1 MSNQASM
8 FKVERSMFNVRTLF
22 LRAIAPDS
30 QFYLLFNHLPGI
42 SFFAKN
48 KRFQIVCANRHFVE
62 SLGCKTEEEL
72 IGKEDFDLFPARLA
86 ENFRR
91 DDEEILRT
99 GEPQL
104 NIVELFFNRQGIPD
118 WFVTNKL
125 PVFDRKKRV
134 IGIMGTV
141 QSYEGRKQFLQPY
154 LAIDRAVA
162 FIRDHFRERIT
173 VEQLAALVHLSS
185 RQLNRKFVESFGL
198 SPQSFI
204 MKLRIQAA
212 CEALQDGS
220 LPISHV
226 ARDLGFYD
234 QSIFTHHF
242 QKHMGITPL
251 KYQRQFGP
259 GRKRAPLPQQ
269 D

>member
-1 MSNQASM
+1 
-8 FKVERSMFNVRTLF
+8 
-22 LRAIAPDS
+22 
-30 QFYLLFNHLPGI
+30 
-42 SFFAKN
+42 
-48 KRFQIVCANRHFVE
+48 VCANRHFVE
-62 SLGCKTEEEL
+62 SLGFKSEAEL
-72 IGKEDFDLFPARLA
+72 IGKEDFDIFPVRLA

-91 DDEEILRT
+91 DDEGILRT

-118 WFVTNKL
+118 WFITNKL
-125 PVFDRKKRV
+125 PVFDNKKRV

-173 VEQLAALVHLSS
+173 IEQLAALVHLSS

-212 CEALQDGS
+212 CEALQDARLS
-220 LPISHV
+220 ISAV

-251 KYQRQFGP
+251 RYQRQFGP
-259 GRKRAPLPQQ
+259 GRNTNRSR
-269 D
+269 

>member
-1 MSNQASM
+1 MST
-8 FKVERSMFNVRTLF
+8 VRDRF
-22 LRAIAPDS
+22 IRAIAPDS
-30 QFYLLFNHLPGI
+30 QFYLLLNHLPGI

-48 KRFQIVCANRHFVE
+48 RRFQIVCANRHFVE
-62 SLGCKTEEEL
+62 SLGCGSEDEL

-99 GEPQL
+99 GEPRL

-118 WFVTNKL
+118 WFITNKL
-125 PVFDRKKRV
+125 PVFDRRRRV

-154 LAIDRAVA
+154 LAIDRAVD

-212 CEALQDGS
+212 CEALQHGRHT
-220 LPISHV
+220 IGQV

-242 QKHMGITPL
+242 QKHMGLTPL
-251 KYQRQFGP
+251 KYQRQFGL
-259 GRKRAPLPQQ
+259 RRTK
-269 D
+269 

>member
-1 MSNQASM
+1 MPHAST
-8 FKVERSMFNVRTLF
+8 VSRALRERF
-22 LRAIAPDS
+22 LRRMAPDS
-30 QFYLLFNHLPGI
+30 QFYLLMNHLPGI

-48 KRFQIVCANRHFVE
+48 RDFQIVCANRHFVE
-62 SLGCKTEEEL
+62 SLGFRSEDEL
-72 IGKEDFDLFPARLA
+72 VGKGDFDLFPARLA
-86 ENFRR
+86 ESFRR

-99 GEPQL
+99 GEPRL

-125 PVFDRKKRV
+125 PVFDKAGRV
-134 IGIMGTV
+134 IVIMGAV

-154 LAIDRAVA
+154 LAIDRAVV
-162 FIRDHFRERIT
+162 FIRDHFRERIS
-173 VEQLAALVHLSS
+173 VEQLAALVHLSA

-198 SPQSFI
+198 SPQAFI

-212 CEALQDGS
+212 CEALQGGGAS
-220 LPISHV
+220 ISQV

-242 QKHMGITPL
+242 QKHMGLTPL
-251 KYQRQFGP
+251 RYQRQFLP
-259 GRKRAPLPQQ
+259 MRKP
-269 D
+269 

>member
-1 MSNQASM
+1 MNRELRDS
-8 FKVERSMFNVRTLF
+8 F

-30 QFYLLFNHLPGI
+30 QFYLLLNHLPGI

-48 KRFQIVCANRHFVE
+48 KRFQIVCANRHFIE

-99 GEPQL
+99 GEPRL

-118 WFVTNKL
+118 WFITNKL

-141 QSYEGRKQFLQPY
+141 QSYEGRKQYLQPY

-212 CEALQDGS
+212 CEALQNGRHS
-220 LPISHV
+220 ISQV

>member
-1 MSNQASM
+1 MNQ
-8 FKVERSMFNVRTLF
+8 ELRDTF
-22 LRAIAPDS
+22 LRSIAPDS
-30 QFYLLFNHLPGI
+30 QFYLLLNHLPGI

-48 KRFQIVCANRHFVE
+48 RKFQIVCANRHFVD
-62 SLGCKTEEEL
+62 SLGYKSEEEL
-72 IGKEDFDLFPARLA
+72 IGREDFDLFPPRLA

-91 DDEEILRT
+91 DDEEIMRT
-99 GEPQL
+99 GEPRL

-118 WFVTNKL
+118 WFITNKL
-125 PVFDRKKRV
+125 PVFDKRRRV

-141 QSYEGRKQFLQPY
+141 QSHEGRKQHLQPY

-162 FIRDHFRERIT
+162 FIRDHFRERIA

-212 CEALQDGS
+212 CEALQDGKQT
-220 LPISHV
+220 IGEV

-234 QSIFTHHF
+234 QSIFTQHF

-251 KYQRQFGP
+251 RYQRQFRP
-259 GRKRAPLPQQ
+259 GAAGRRRIAEE
-269 D
+269 